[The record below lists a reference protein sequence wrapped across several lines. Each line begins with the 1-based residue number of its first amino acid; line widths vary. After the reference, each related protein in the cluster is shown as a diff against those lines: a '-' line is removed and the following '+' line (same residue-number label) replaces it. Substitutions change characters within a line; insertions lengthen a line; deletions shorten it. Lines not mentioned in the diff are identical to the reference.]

1 MAASKI
7 NSPQAVKERSPG
19 MMKFVTAHQN
29 HHFASA
35 CTEAS
40 SACAASACAASAS
53 SANIVIIMGAMV
65 MASIFVAVI
74 ISLLG
79 IIRLPLLIMM
89 PFILAVLGMNLH

>member
-1 MAASKI
+1 
-7 NSPQAVKERSPG
+7 

-40 SACAASACAASAS
+40 SACAAFAS

-89 PFILAVLGMNLH
+89 PFILAVLGVNLR

>member
-40 SACAASACAASAS
+40 SACAASAS

-89 PFILAVLGMNLH
+89 PFILAVFGMNLH

>member
-1 MAASKI
+1 
-7 NSPQAVKERSPG
+7 

-29 HHFASA
+29 HHFASV

-40 SACAASACAASAS
+40 SVCAASAS

>member
-7 NSPQAVKERSPG
+7 NSPQTVKERSPG

-40 SACAASACAASAS
+40 SACAASAS

>member
-1 MAASKI
+1 
-7 NSPQAVKERSPG
+7 

-40 SACAASACAASAS
+40 SVCAASAS

-79 IIRLPLLIMM
+79 AIRLSALVMLPMISV
-89 PFILAVLGMNLH
+89 VLGMNSQ

>member
-1 MAASKI
+1 
-7 NSPQAVKERSPG
+7 
-19 MMKFVTAHQN
+19 MMKFSTAHQN

-40 SACAASACAASAS
+40 SACAA

-89 PFILAVLGMNLH
+89 PFILAVLGMNLR

>member
-1 MAASKI
+1 MKMLSAA
-7 NSPQAVKERSPG
+7 NQCRC
-19 MMKFVTAHQN
+19 
-29 HHFASA
+29 FASA

-40 SACAASACAASAS
+40 SACVASAS

>member
-1 MAASKI
+1 
-7 NSPQAVKERSPG
+7 

-40 SACAASACAASAS
+40 SVCAASAC

-65 MASIFVAVI
+65 MAFIFVAVI

>member
-40 SACAASACAASAS
+40 SACAASAS
-53 SANIVIIMGAMV
+53 SANIAIIMGAMV
-65 MASIFVAVI
+65 MASIFVAII

-89 PFILAVLGMNLH
+89 PFMLAVLGMNLH

>member
-7 NSPQAVKERSPG
+7 NSPQAVKERSLG

-40 SACAASACAASAS
+40 SACAASAS

-89 PFILAVLGMNLH
+89 PFILAVLGVNLR

>member
-1 MAASKI
+1 
-7 NSPQAVKERSPG
+7 

-40 SACAASACAASAS
+40 SACAASAC

-65 MASIFVAVI
+65 MASI
-74 ISLLG
+74 
-79 IIRLPLLIMM
+79 RL
-89 PFILAVLGMNLH
+89 

>member
-7 NSPQAVKERSPG
+7 HSPQAVKERSPG

-40 SACAASACAASAS
+40 SACAASAS

>member
-1 MAASKI
+1 
-7 NSPQAVKERSPG
+7 
-19 MMKFVTAHQN
+19 MMKFVTVHQN

-40 SACAASACAASAS
+40 PACAASAS

>member
-1 MAASKI
+1 M
-7 NSPQAVKERSPG
+7 KERSPG

-40 SACAASACAASAS
+40 SAYAASAS

-89 PFILAVLGMNLH
+89 PFILAVLGVNLH

>member
-40 SACAASACAASAS
+40 SACAASAS

-89 PFILAVLGMNLH
+89 PFILAVLGVNLH

>member
-1 MAASKI
+1 
-7 NSPQAVKERSPG
+7 

-40 SACAASACAASAS
+40 SACIASAS

-74 ISLLG
+74 ISLR

>member
-1 MAASKI
+1 M
-7 NSPQAVKERSPG
+7 SPQAVKERSLG

-40 SACAASACAASAS
+40 SACAASAS

-89 PFILAVLGMNLH
+89 PFILAVLGVNLH

>member
-1 MAASKI
+1 
-7 NSPQAVKERSPG
+7 

-40 SACAASACAASAS
+40 SACTEASSACAASAS

>member
-40 SACAASACAASAS
+40 SACAASAS

-65 MASIFVAVI
+65 MAPIFVAVI

-89 PFILAVLGMNLH
+89 PFILAVLGVNLR

>member
-40 SACAASACAASAS
+40 SACAASAS

-79 IIRLPLLIMM
+79 IIRLPLLIMI
-89 PFILAVLGMNLH
+89 PFILAVLGVNLR

>member
-1 MAASKI
+1 
-7 NSPQAVKERSPG
+7 
-19 MMKFVTAHQN
+19 MMKFVTTHQN

-40 SACAASACAASAS
+40 SACAASAS

-89 PFILAVLGMNLH
+89 PFILAVLGVNLR

>member
-1 MAASKI
+1 MI
-7 NSPQAVKERSPG
+7 
-19 MMKFVTAHQN
+19 KFVTAHQN
-29 HHFASA
+29 HHFVSA

-40 SACAASACAASAS
+40 SACAASAS